1 MIASLEKALTD
12 RTLNPEGFEPVRTC
26 KVRLH
31 RYYRIHIKR
40 FTLYYV
46 VLDGTMEI
54 RRFVWPRRDYS
65 KLL

>member
-1 MIASLEKALTD
+1 M
-12 RTLNPEGFEPVRTC
+12 NPEGFEPVRTC